1 MNEIMSSSQ
10 EQSLGIEQVNVAIT
24 QLDNATQQNAALVEQ
39 VSAAAQAMQ
48 DQTVQLETVVAGFK
62 L

>member
-24 QLDNATQQNAALVEQ
+24 QLDNTTQQNAALVEQ

-48 DQTVQLETVVAGFK
+48 EQTLQLETVVSGFK